1 MNICSYYMEVHH
13 TLVNKK
19 SNEVCEILCIH
30 EDTVKSLKNRLLDKS
45 TVLGLADIFKALGD
59 QTRVQI
65 IFALSMQELCVCD
78 LAALLEMS
86 QSAISHQLRVLRNL
100 RIVKFRKEGKIV
112 YYSIDDNHIVNLFTE
127 GLEHVKHS

>member
-1 MNICSYYMEVHH
+1 M
-13 TLVNKK
+13 VNKK